1 MRRIDK
7 AAWMRWTLAGAVLAL
22 WTLAGC
28 GGAGDRVDGG
38 ASPSGRVAVVLTDG
52 PADDF
57 DQINVTITRMELF
70 SSAGEKVAVFQG
82 PPREFNLLALGGES
96 ELFALAEV
104 PSGTYEKI
112 RLTVS
117 RLELVRLRDDGTV
130 AANHS
135 PSLPGNGEIDLNP
148 RGAFHVGH
156 GETVV
161 VQLDLDARK
170 SIHVVQAVNKD
181 KYVFR
186 PVVFVDV
193 LSRDLPGKL
202 SRIKGEVQEVSSD
215 GSGSFLLCPA
225 GTFGD
230 SAAWGRCVAV
240 AVDDETSFFGPEGS
254 PVDGVEPGDPVEA
267 VGRFRLV
274 PDAVPGSEFPV
285 FDALVVEIAT
295 HLKLTGTVR
304 SAPVVA
310 GEVGT
315 FLFELDRGQG
325 ITGNLQVQTHLFQG
339 TRFFS
344 RAGDELTIGAL
355 QVGTRATI
363 DGVLFLSN
371 GAIAADVL
379 KAALVVVDITPEAP
393 GDLEGVIGGIDAPAR
408 RLTLAGGAC
417 AALPPGSRLFRM
429 VQPASQDSVRI
440 APIAFADLA
449 VGQTLRLFGVFAED
463 GCLRADV
470 GFVLEGME

>member
-1 MRRIDK
+1 MRRIEK
-7 AAWMRWTLAGAVLAL
+7 SAWMRWLLAGAVLAL

-28 GGAGDRVDGG
+28 GGAGDTADGG

-57 DQINVTITRMELF
+57 DQINVTITRIELF
-70 SSAGEKVAVFQG
+70 ASAGEKVAVFQG
-82 PPREFNLLALGGES
+82 PPREFNLLALAGES

-104 PSGTYEKI
+104 PAGTYEKI

-117 RLELVRLRDDGTV
+117 TLELVRLRDDGTV
-130 AANHS
+130 AESHS
-135 PSLPGNGEIDLNP
+135 PSLPGNGKIDLNP
-148 RGAFHVGH
+148 RGAFHVGT

-170 SIHVVQAVNKD
+170 SIHVVQAGNKD

-193 LSRDLPGKL
+193 LRREFPGKL
-202 SRIKGEVQEVSSD
+202 TRIKGEVQEVSPD
-215 GSGSFLLCPA
+215 GSFLLCPA

-240 AVDDETSFFGPEGS
+240 AVDAQTSFFGPEGS
-254 PVDGVEPGDPVEA
+254 PVEGVEEGDAVEA

-274 PDAVPGSEFPV
+274 PDAVPGAEFPV
-285 FDALVVEIAT
+285 FDALVVEIGAY
-295 HLKLTGTVR
+295 LKLTGTVR
-304 SAPVVA
+304 SAPVVT
-310 GEVGT
+310 GTFGT

-325 ITGNLQVQTHLFQG
+325 ITGNLEVQTHLFQG

-344 RAGDELTIGAL
+344 REGEELEIDAL
-355 QVGTRATI
+355 EVGSRASI

-371 GAIAADVL
+371 TAIAADVL
-379 KAALVVVDITPEAP
+379 KAALVVVEITPEAP
-393 GDLEGVIGGIDAPAR
+393 GDMEGVIADIEAPAR
-408 RLTLAGGAC
+408 RLTLGGGAC
-417 AALPPGSRLFRM
+417 ALVPSGARLFRM
-429 VQPASQDSVRI
+429 TQAPGGTSV
-440 APIAFADLA
+440 ALVPLAFSDLA
-449 VGQTLRLFGVFAED
+449 AGQTVRLFGVFD
-463 GCLRADV
+463 DSCLRTDV
-470 GFVLEGME
+470 GFVLENLE